1 MIGHTEERDRT
12 SVLLSDANILIDLA
26 NAGALGLVRD
36 VINHDIA
43 SVYLPRI
50 VYDEISSVITENQ
63 IADLGIIILPVEIEL
78 NFRVVQ
84 YPDRRLSAADKS
96 LLLMAKDAGYTVWT
110 NDGHL
115 RKKCKDEGI
124 SAMWC
129 FEVLRLLVDND
140 YLAAAELL
148 AIAARVEETNPYLR
162 GIADRLRSQLG
173 IQQLKERNT
182 YEDTEV
188 GKK

>member
-1 MIGHTEERDRT
+1 MSAKDDTSDET
-12 SVLLSDANILIDLA
+12 SVLLADANILIDLA
-26 NAGALGLVRD
+26 NASALGLIRDIVR
-36 VINHDIA
+36 HDIA
-43 SVYLPRI
+43 SVYLPRS
-50 VYDEISSVITENQ
+50 VYDEVSTVITENQ
-63 IADLGIIILPVEIEL
+63 IADMGITILPVEIAL
-78 NFRVVQ
+78 MARVVR
-84 YPDRRLSAADKS
+84 YPDRRLSVADKS

-148 AIAARVEETNPYLR
+148 AIAARVEETNPYLG
-162 GIADRLRSQLG
+162 GITDRLRSQLN
-173 IQQLKERNT
+173 I
-182 YEDTEV
+182 
-188 GKK
+188 